1 MNLGKWVLRNL
12 FAGFIKEEQD
22 STPLSSLENRRS
34 RTISQWS
41 DNKKTAISGAGHPR
55 AQSEIA
61 VGLRTPAI
69 IPGSPL
75 INTNMHSH
83 ESTGGQI
90 PSALESGLS
99 PIPHSPMTAGTDQSL
114 TPRAPGL
121 AKLQS
126 TSSEPAS
133 IPSPATT
140 QTQALVPPPLPV
152 SSTDYFSLRRRQSV
166 SAGQATPDDF
176 SGWTGPS
183 SSKATANNPSVTAE
197 PQTPSVASGGGF
209 MGRLKN
215 LGKVGRRA
223 ATEVETPSA
232 LGTSA
237 LLTGAE
243 ADVREH
249 Y

>member
-1 MNLGKWVLRNL
+1 M
-12 FAGFIKEEQD
+12 
-22 STPLSSLENRRS
+22 
-34 RTISQWS
+34 
-41 DNKKTAISGAGHPR
+41 
-55 AQSEIA
+55 
-61 VGLRTPAI
+61 GLRTPAI
-69 IPGSPL
+69 VPGSPA
-75 INTNMHSH
+75 INTHLHSH
-83 ESTGGQI
+83 ENSGVQI

-99 PIPHSPMTAGTDQSL
+99 PIPHSPMTTGTDQSI

-133 IPSPATT
+133 IPSPTTT
-140 QTQALVPPPLPV
+140 QAQTLASPPPPV

-183 SSKATANNPSVTAE
+183 SSKATANNASVAE
-197 PQTPSVASGGGF
+197 PQTPSAVSGGGF

-215 LGKVGRRA
+215 FGKVGRRA

-232 LGTSA
+232 LGSS

-243 ADVREH
+243 ADVS
-249 Y
+249 